1 MNKVSKAIESHYS
14 SDRKP
19 AVDPRFGVPDQH
31 GFTIDIPRMYKL
43 TQEYGQNPR
52 KWPAEVKEE
61 LDEIR
66 EKLRLLR
73 GDDDYLFKTE
83 KECQKF
89 IDKAVKN
96 GLVEEGEA
104 EPQETMRIPF
114 F

>member
-1 MNKVSKAIESHYS
+1 MS
-14 SDRKP
+14 KP

-31 GFTIDIPRMYKL
+31 GFTIRIPRKDQL
-43 TQEYGQNPR
+43 KRDNARHEQN
-52 KWPAEVKEE
+52 WSAEVKK
-61 LDEIR
+61 EIDDLR
-66 EKLRLLR
+66 EKVRLLN

-96 GLVEEGEA
+96 GLIEEGEA
-104 EPQETMRIPF
+104 KPTETLRIPF